1 MVSLRE
7 GVDGGINEGG
17 VDGGIIEGGGGCT
30 VTS

>member
-7 GVDGGINEGG
+7 EVDGGIVEGG
-17 VDGGIIEGGGGCT
+17 VDGDIVEGGGGCT